1 MTDIMNDETIGDFK
15 KSWFLNAK
23 VPSEDDL
30 YERTEGVEEW
40 SDLQFDDYDNIVQT
54 HWDGS
59 SDIKTLVGC
68 RNLDFTIC
76 HIELKEGKLVVDPEN
91 AHLCRK
97 LSEYDD
103 GWQVYCCDEELL
115 DYNGNITEELS
126 EFDHVEDNWVYRIP
140 YTDLDTNAYR
150 NGEIVLTKEAEQ
162 KWKKILSGELE
173 QPHYGRAA
181 SQQTGTLTDY
191 FVTINEKGK
200 NRDVALYTDS
210 DGLYIKGDSL
220 EALKVMSEEKFYIQ
234 TASGLAKDFSQIKPS
249 PESWLI
255 GKPKGYSM
263 EAGFCD
269 IVSKRKKGEDSDGN
283 FDGNINKLDELLQL

>member
-91 AHLCRK
+91 AHFCRK

-103 GWQVYCCDEELL
+103 G
-115 DYNGNITEELS
+115 
-126 EFDHVEDNWVYRIP
+126 
-140 YTDLDTNAYR
+140 
-150 NGEIVLTKEAEQ
+150 
-162 KWKKILSGELE
+162 
-173 QPHYGRAA
+173 
-181 SQQTGTLTDY
+181 
-191 FVTINEKGK
+191 
-200 NRDVALYTDS
+200 
-210 DGLYIKGDSL
+210 
-220 EALKVMSEEKFYIQ
+220 
-234 TASGLAKDFSQIKPS
+234 
-249 PESWLI
+249 
-255 GKPKGYSM
+255 
-263 EAGFCD
+263 
-269 IVSKRKKGEDSDGN
+269 
-283 FDGNINKLDELLQL
+283 